1 MLRLAF
7 ATNEP
12 RSRFL
17 LAELARMAEVVT
29 EIDFDQIDPLTKY
42 SAALL
47 SYRRPRS
54 EWWEAY
60 QMHPLLQS
68 RRRTV
73 LARAL
78 HKPTAAVDALV
89 MWGSWFHPFRDR
101 PPATVPYFNYI
112 DQSHSLTPSFGEPAA
127 SPRGRARA
135 HQLQAETYRDSSGIL
150 CMSQWARAQTLAA
163 HAVPSDKVHVVGWG
177 PCGVDLS
184 AEEIPADAREP
195 LILHVSNS
203 FHRKGVDFLL
213 ATARLVA
220 VAEPTAR
227 FVVVGQDAENM
238 AVRNTEAVTF
248 VGPVTDRA
256 VLTEYFR
263 RASVFFMPH
272 RFDRSPHALVE
283 AMSAG
288 LPVVTSAQGGSI
300 ELVDGSCAGRCVPIG
315 DVAGYAEAIVA
326 LLRDPDAR
334 RRAGANGRAAVR
346 RTYNWPA
353 VGKQMLQIVMSA
365 THHGGNSE
373 GNDEAARA

>member
-1 MLRLAF
+1 MPRLAF

-17 LAELARMAEVVT
+17 LAELMRLADVVT

-54 EWWEAY
+54 EWWDAY
-60 QMHPLLQS
+60 QMHPLVQS
-68 RRRTV
+68 RRRKV

-78 HKPTAAVDALV
+78 RGPIATVDALL

-101 PPATVPYFNYI
+101 SSTAVPYFNYI
-112 DQSHSLTPSFGEPAA
+112 DQSHSLIPSFGEPAA
-127 SPRGRARA
+127 SPRGRVRA
-135 HQLQAETYRDSSGIL
+135 HQLQAETYRDSGGIL

-163 HAVPSDKVHVVGWG
+163 HEVPSHKVHVVGWG

-184 AEEIPADAREP
+184 AEQITETAREP
-195 LILHVSNS
+195 LVLHVSNS

-213 ATARLVA
+213 ETARLVA
-220 VAEPTAR
+220 AVVPAAR
-227 FVVVGQDAENM
+227 FVVVGKDAENM
-238 AVRNTEAVTF
+238 VVRNTENVTF
-248 VGPVTDRA
+248 VGAVTDRLA
-256 VLTEYFR
+256 LADYFR

-272 RFDRSPHALVE
+272 RFDRSPHAVVE

-300 ELVDGSCAGRCVPIG
+300 ELVDGSRAGHCLPIG
-315 DVAGYAEAIVA
+315 DVAGYAEAIIG
-326 LLRDPDAR
+326 LLKDPDAR
-334 RRAGANGRAAVR
+334 QRAGANGRGAVR
-346 RTYNWPA
+346 QTYNWRTVA
-353 VGKQMLQIVMSA
+353 QRILRLMTGDTYRDGAAQRSGA
-365 THHGGNSE
+365 G
-373 GNDEAARA
+373 ARA

>member
-1 MLRLAF
+1 MLSLAF

-17 LAELARMAEVVT
+17 LAELERLADVVT

-42 SAALL
+42 AAALL

-54 EWWEAY
+54 EWWDAY

-68 RRRTV
+68 RRRKV

-78 HKPTAAVDALV
+78 HGPTAAVDALL

-101 PPATVPYFNYI
+101 VPNAVPFFNYI
-112 DQSHSLTPSFGEPAA
+112 DQSHSLTANFGEPAA
-127 SPRGRARA
+127 SPHGRARA
-135 HQLQAETYRDSSGIL
+135 HRLQAETYRDSSGIL

-163 HAVPSDKVHVVGWG
+163 HAVLSDKVHVVGWG

-184 AEEIPADAREP
+184 NEHIPESAREP

-220 VAEPTAR
+220 AMDPTAR
-227 FVVVGQDAENM
+227 FVVVGKDAENM
-238 AVRNTEAVTF
+238 VVQDTATVTF

-256 VLTEYFR
+256 VLADYFR
-263 RASVFFMPH
+263 RARVFFMPH

-300 ELVDGSCAGRCVPIG
+300 ELVEGSGAGRCVPIG

-334 RRAGANGRAAVR
+334 GRAGANGRTAVR

-353 VGKQMLQIVMSA
+353 VARHILEVVTHA
-365 THHGGNSE
+365 THHE
-373 GNDEAARA
+373 GVRA